1 LLVLPKNP
9 ELQHPLQKMRLG
21 TFYFLSVYTPF
32 INLFTKT
39 LELIFTLLSKL
50 KYDDNA
56 HLAVF
61 MLL

>member
-1 LLVLPKNP
+1 VTLY
-9 ELQHPLQKMRLG
+9 LG
-21 TFYFLSVYTPF
+21 RAGLSVYTPF